1 MSEAR
6 GIREIAYFDCAGG
19 GQVVVDG
26 GFAYVGH
33 IDAPHGTTIIDVR
46 DPKHPKKVAEL
57 TMPPGTHSHKVR
69 VAKGL
74 MIVNHEITDERL
86 AGEYRGGLGIYDVG
100 TPYRPREV
108 ARWETQGKG
117 VHRFDFDGDYVYG
130 SPTVDGYLGNI
141 VMILDVRE
149 PSRPQEV
156 GRWWMPGQWIAGGE
170 TPTWR
175 GTMHRC
181 HHPLRL
187 GDRLY
192 TSYWHGGF
200 VILDIA
206 DMAHPRFVSG
216 LDWSPPFPCPTHSAV
231 PVPFE
236 IRGRRMLV
244 VSDEDVF
251 HLEPGPPAFLWL
263 VDITTDERPSSTGR
277 KNSWERSPGRVVR
290 PGPARPR
297 HRESAPAARGRSL
310 RPRRPKRSR
319 SRLEQRRLHGRE
331 RLDLFDRSGPR
342 IAHPRTHLRSLL

>member
-19 GQVVVDG
+19 GQVMVDG

-108 ARWETQGKG
+108 ARWETRGKG

-181 HHPLRL
+181 HHPAAGRPALHELLARWFRDSRHRRYGAPALRL
-187 GDRLY
+187 RARLE
-192 TSYWHGGF
+192 
-200 VILDIA
+200 
-206 DMAHPRFVSG
+206 
-216 LDWSPPFPCPTHSAV
+216 SAV
-231 PVPFE
+231 SVPDAQ
-236 IRGRRMLV
+236 RG
-244 VSDEDVF
+244 
-251 HLEPGPPAFLWL
+251 PGPFRDPRK
-263 VDITTDERPSSTGR
+263 TD
-277 KNSWERSPGRVVR
+277 
-290 PGPARPR
+290 A
-297 HRESAPAARGRSL
+297 
-310 RPRRPKRSR
+310 
-319 SRLEQRRLHGRE
+319 RRLR
-331 RLDLFDRSGPR
+331 
-342 IAHPRTHLRSLL
+342 